1 MVQQVAQ
8 LGCKLSASKATHA
21 AQSTIANAIVPAILM
36 TMWTGANIHKLRT
49 RLGWT
54 MEQMAQ
60 AMGVNY
66 TTIWRWESA
75 VLPQLPDWQSV
86 ILDRLATYADEWEA
100 TQRPQVA
107 EQQAGDALKAI
118 LVAGGLIALAAALFA
133 GAAASSKPG
142 TKRKR
147 RS

>member
-1 MVQQVAQ
+1 
-8 LGCKLSASKATHA
+8 
-21 AQSTIANAIVPAILM
+21 
-36 TMWTGANIHKLRT
+36 MWTGANIQKLRH

-75 VLPQLPDWQSV
+75 VLPQLPDWQGV
-86 ILDRLATYADEWEA
+86 ILNRLAAYADEWEA
-100 TQRPQVA
+100 KQRA
-107 EQQAGDALKAI
+107 QQQAQAAKQGAGDALGTI

-133 GAAASSKPG
+133 GAAGSSKP
-142 TKRKR
+142 TKKRTRRK
-147 RS
+147 